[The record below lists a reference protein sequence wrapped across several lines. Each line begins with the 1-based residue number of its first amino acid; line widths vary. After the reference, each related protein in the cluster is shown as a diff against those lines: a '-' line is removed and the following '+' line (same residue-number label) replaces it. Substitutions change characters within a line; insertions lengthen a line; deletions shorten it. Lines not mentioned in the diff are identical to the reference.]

1 MTRDVNREIDRLIK
15 RADSL
20 RSSDSHAQLIEI
32 RKMVELLEAMPD
44 GSKVRESHG
53 RIVLPRDKRDSV
65 TVDEAMTRDEDPTT
79 SFEAA
84 DSVDANRQMTHVL
97 EVLNY
102 FAQHYPG
109 QPVDDTDILRQ
120 ARVMRFHDSP
130 QGLRSRRATAIQ
142 LGWVERVDRYGMSG
156 TGRRAWRYRITDA
169 GRRELNRRY
178 GGKRGKEETSD
189 FRR

>member
-1 MTRDVNREIDRLIK
+1 MSDTKRDVNREIDRLIK

-20 RSSDSHAQLIEI
+20 RSSDSHAQLVEI

-44 GSKVRESHG
+44 GSKVREQGG
-53 RIVLPRDKRDSV
+53 RIVLPRDKRASV

-84 DSVDANRQMTHVL
+84 DSVAAHKQMTHML

-102 FAQHYPG
+102 FAYHYPN

-120 ARVMRFHDSP
+120 ARLMHFHDTP

-142 LGWVERVDRYGMSG
+142 LGWVKRVDRKGTST
-156 TGRRAWRYRITDA
+156 TGRRAWRYLITDE
-169 GRRELNRRY
+169 GREQLNRRY
-178 GGKRGKEETSD
+178 GGKRGKEETK
-189 FRR
+189 

>member
-1 MTRDVNREIDRLIK
+1 MSDTKRDVNREIDRLIK
-15 RADSL
+15 RADAL

-32 RKMVELLEAMPD
+32 RKMVALLEAMPD
-44 GSKVRESHG
+44 GSKVREQGG

-65 TVDEAMTRDEDPTT
+65 TVDEAMTRDKDPTT

-84 DSVDANRQMTHVL
+84 DSVAARKQMTHVL

-102 FAQHYPG
+102 FAYHYPN

-120 ARVMRFHDSP
+120 ARVMQFHDTP

-156 TGRRAWRYRITDA
+156 TGRRAWRYQITDA

-178 GGKRGKEETSD
+178 GGKRGKEETK
-189 FRR
+189 